1 MGRLTPQKMMNLPD
15 LPRNELSQGRKQPET
30 VVSYGTS
37 NVFKT
42 LMVGLSSNISN
53 LLSSDPSPLTSLLD
67 SPAWNRFWRSEM
79 PKTAVHLVVYCWFA
93 GLLVY

>member
-1 MGRLTPQKMMNLPD
+1 MGRLTTKKKMN

-42 LMVGLSSNISN
+42 LMVGLFSNISN

-67 SPAWNRFWRSEM
+67 SPAWNRFWGSEKM
-79 PKTAVHLVVYCWFA
+79 PKSAVHLAVY
-93 GLLVY
+93 